1 MFPLSGNRVK
11 WWDLWH
17 TMPRMSPRTLS
28 RAGVAVVVVASVA
41 ACNAS
46 KSPDGQQPA
55 GGPAL
60 VLVTPNPVG
69 VNDFLKLAV
78 QGVEESAKKH
88 NGSQK
93 VFQSTDPASIQQ
105 NLAAAVREKPA
116 VVVAVGFNFADAIAS
131 EAEQNPQQKFLF
143 VDSCTAKPFPNVTCA
158 VFREHEGSYL
168 AGAEAGLLS
177 KTGKIGAVVVLDT
190 PQFRRFS
197 VPFGQGAEK
206 AKPGTTLTPLY
217 IGGANPFNDPAR
229 AKALA
234 ATLAGQGVDQVMG
247 AASAAGNPGVF
258 EAAKQGGF
266 FAYGVDVNQCP
277 LSPGQVV
284 DNVVKRTNV
293 VITDGVDSILSGQ
306 SGSTKSYGLKENG
319 VSLTGLQP
327 DVASSQCVVA
337 QNQDVL
343 TKVGALRDQIVS
355 GAITVDDPAKS

>member
-1 MFPLSGNRVK
+1 
-11 WWDLWH
+11 
-17 TMPRMSPRTLS
+17 MPRMSPRTLL
-28 RAGVAVVVVASVA
+28 RAGVAAAIAAAAVASVA

-46 KSPDGQQPA
+46 KAPAGGPSAGQPA

-116 VVVAVGFNFADAIAS
+116 VVVAVGFNFADAIAA
-131 EAEQNPQQKFLF
+131 EAEQNPSQKFLF
-143 VDSCTAKPFPNVTCA
+143 VDSCTTKPFPNVTCA

-177 KTGKIGAVVVLDT
+177 KSGKVGAIVVLDT

-197 VPFGQGAEK
+197 EPFGQGAAK
-206 AKPGTTLTPLY
+206 AKPGTTMTPLY

-234 ATLAGQGVDQVMG
+234 ATLAGQGVDHVMG

-266 FAYGVDVNQCP
+266 FAYGVDVDQCP
-277 LSPGQVV
+277 LSQGQVV
-284 DNVVKRTNV
+284 DNVIKRTDV
-293 VITDGVDSILSGQ
+293 VIGDGVDAILSGQ
-306 SGSTKSYGLKENG
+306 SGQTKSYGLKENG
-319 VSLTGLQP
+319 VSLTGLESS
-327 DVASSQCVVA
+327 SSQCVVA
-337 QNQDVL
+337 GHPDVL
-343 TKVGALRDQIVS
+343 TKVRELRDQIVS